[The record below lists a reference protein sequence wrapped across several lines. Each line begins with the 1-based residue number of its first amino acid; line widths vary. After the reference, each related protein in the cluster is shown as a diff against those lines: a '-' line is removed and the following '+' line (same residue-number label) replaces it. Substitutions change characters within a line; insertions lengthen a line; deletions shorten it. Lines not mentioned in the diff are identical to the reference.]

1 MTRWQKSIE
10 EGRSCRNLSRK
21 EDPAVESS
29 GELTDEEH
37 IEEIF
42 EQLWATPSPVKP
54 RVAAPAVWIRKDLAK
69 ERQIRPED
77 CFPAGRNL

>member
-42 EQLWATPSPVKP
+42 EQLWAIPSPVKP
-54 RVAAPAVWIRKDLAK
+54 RVAAPARVDP
-69 ERQIRPED
+69 QRPGEGETNQARGLLP
-77 CFPAGRNL
+77 CW